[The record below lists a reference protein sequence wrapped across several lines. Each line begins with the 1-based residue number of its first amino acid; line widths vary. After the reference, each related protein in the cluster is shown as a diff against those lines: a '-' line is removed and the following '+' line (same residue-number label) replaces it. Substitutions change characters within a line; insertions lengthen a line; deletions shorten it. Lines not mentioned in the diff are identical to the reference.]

1 MIFRA
6 WMEDWETENI
16 KNNGCIIEAKYLEKY
31 ENLVFLDPDIYYVFA
46 VVSENVEYQRSK
58 RGGWHVIGKPNND
71 NHEMEEF
78 GIELANE
85 LIVNTPQADDVE
97 IVRLDANQQ
106 SELV

>member
-1 MIFRA
+1 M
-6 WMEDWETENI
+6 
-16 KNNGCIIEAKYLEKY
+16 
-31 ENLVFLDPDIYYVFA
+31 
-46 VVSENVEYQRSK
+46 
-58 RGGWHVIGKPNND
+58 IGKPNND